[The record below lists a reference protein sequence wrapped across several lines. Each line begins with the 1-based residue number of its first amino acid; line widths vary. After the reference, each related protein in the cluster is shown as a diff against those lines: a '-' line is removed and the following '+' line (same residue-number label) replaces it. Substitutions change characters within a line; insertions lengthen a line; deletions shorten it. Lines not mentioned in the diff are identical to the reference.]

1 MKILIG
7 KNTVGKTHELQQKY
21 KLSRGNSIL
30 IDHNGT
36 CERSNIYVD
45 FKELQYESDRRNQ
58 RTEEPRDIEPI
69 KSQLHEFYKAA
80 KKSYDSVNATRNK
93 SNGILKLER
102 ILESLL
108 YQNLNNI
115 TQIYIDEPD
124 TYIDSENL
132 ITLIQILNTLESA
145 GVNIMIATHSS
156 EFVNQCS
163 LSILNLEILR
173 GNYLMGTRKKYSIS
187 KVKIREVIESV
198 YNEFNENDLVQ
209 GRRTGLSKIENAF
222 TNPVYLDY
230 IIMGLSRQ
238 EVVTALFYEDVY
250 LFEGHSEKVINDIA
264 YKNAKFSKI
273 PCGGKPLVI
282 IYAYIFEKLGV
293 NITCVVDRD
302 KESNCAHAKMNKLL
316 DENFDTIFLETSLE
330 EEFGIITKVQN
341 DKVYNAFSHFSNDE
355 LVKDYK
361 EKFNTR

>member
-7 KNTVGKTHELQQKY
+7 KNTVGKTYELQQKY
-21 KLSRGNSIL
+21 NSSRGNSLL

-36 CERSNIYVD
+36 CERSNIYID
-45 FKELQYESDRRNQ
+45 FEQLQYESDRRY
-58 RTEEPRDIEPI
+58 RGEEETREIELI
-69 KSQLHEFYKAA
+69 KPELHEFYKTA
-80 KKSYDSVNATRNK
+80 KQSYDKVSRIRNK

-102 ILESLL
+102 VLESLI

-115 TQIYIDEPD
+115 RNIYIDEPD

-132 ITLIQILNTLESA
+132 INLIQILNLLQNS
-145 GVNIMIATHSS
+145 GVSITVATHSS

-187 KVKIREVIESV
+187 KFEIQEVIKSV
-198 YNEFNENDLVQ
+198 YNEFTENDLTQ
-209 GRRTGLSKIENAF
+209 GRKRGLNKIENALG
-222 TNPVYLDY
+222 NPVYLDY
-230 IIMGLSRQ
+230 LIMGLSRQ

-250 LFEGHSEKVINDIA
+250 LFEGHSEKIINDIA
-264 YKNAKFSKI
+264 YNNAKFSKI
-273 PCGGKPLVI
+273 PCGGKSLVI

-302 KESNCAHAKMNKLL
+302 KESNCAHAKMNRLL
-316 DENFDTIFLETSLE
+316 GDKFDTIFLETSLE
-330 EEFGIITKVQN
+330 EEFGIITQIQN
-341 DKVYNAFSHFSNDE
+341 DKVYNAFSHFSSDE
-355 LVKDYK
+355 LLKDYK
-361 EKFNTR
+361 EKFSTR